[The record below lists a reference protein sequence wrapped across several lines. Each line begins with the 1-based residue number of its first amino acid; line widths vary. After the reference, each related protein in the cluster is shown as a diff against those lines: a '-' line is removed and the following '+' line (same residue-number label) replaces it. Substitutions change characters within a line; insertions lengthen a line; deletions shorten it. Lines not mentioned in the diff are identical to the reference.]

1 MLKQQARPVNGNQA
15 KHRYAGLLTCQ
26 ECGNTFIP
34 MIRCWNGKSRVEYV
48 CRGYHRNGKAYCASH
63 RIHEEVLDAA
73 VQEYAETVRE
83 QCAEE
88 VKKLAPL
95 QKMWALRKPIL
106 DAHILLLQKR
116 IQKLE
121 QEIDGIV
128 MEHIQALSNINLK
141 ANGI

>member
-1 MLKQQARPVNGNQA
+1 
-15 KHRYAGLLTCQ
+15 
-26 ECGNTFIP
+26 

-48 CRGYHRNGKAYCASH
+48 CRGYHRNGKSHCTSH

-73 VQEYAETVRE
+73 VQAYGETVRK

-88 VKKLAPL
+88 LKKLAHM

-106 DAHILLLQKR
+106 DAHILSLQGN

-121 QEIDGIV
+121 MKVDEIV
-128 MEHIQALSNINLK
+128 MEKLSCRS
-141 ANGI
+141 